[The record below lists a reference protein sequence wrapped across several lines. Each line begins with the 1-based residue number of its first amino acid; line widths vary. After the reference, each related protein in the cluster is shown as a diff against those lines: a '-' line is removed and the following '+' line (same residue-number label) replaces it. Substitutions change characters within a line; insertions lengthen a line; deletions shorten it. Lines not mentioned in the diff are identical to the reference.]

1 MPNQVEG
8 GSMTG
13 RGNPEPDV
21 PPIVVPCDQLVLEVV
36 LVDVALEV
44 VGTVAPGHALG
55 VALLEN
61 RYPAVFVGAERVG
74 SVASGGALSRLV
86 ECLRAG
92 QAFSA
97 FVLEVDGAYVRVRIG
112 AT

>member
-1 MPNQVEG
+1 
-8 GSMTG
+8 MTG

-21 PPIVVPCDQLVLEVV
+21 PPTVVPCDQLVLEVV
-36 LVDVALEV
+36 LVDVVLELV
-44 VGTVAPGHALG
+44 TTLAPGQTLS
-55 VALLEN
+55 VALIES
-61 RYPAVFVGAERVG
+61 RYPAVFLGSERVG

-92 QAFSA
+92 QAFGA
-97 FVLEVDGAYVRVRIG
+97 IVLEVDGAYVRVRIG

>member
-1 MPNQVEG
+1 
-8 GSMTG
+8 MTG
-13 RGNPEPDV
+13 RGNPEPDI
-21 PPIVVPCDQLVLEVV
+21 PPRVVPCDQLVLEVV
-36 LVDVALEV
+36 LVDVVPAV
-44 VGTVAPGHALG
+44 VGTVAPGQALG
-55 VALLEN
+55 VALIEN
-61 RYPAVFVGAERVG
+61 RYPAVFVGADRVG

-97 FVLEVDGAYVRVRIG
+97 FVLELEGAYVKVRIG

>member
-1 MPNQVEG
+1 
-8 GSMTG
+8 MTG
-13 RGNPEPDV
+13 RGNPEPDI
-21 PPIVVPCDQLVLEVV
+21 PPVVVPCEQLVLEVV
-36 LVDVALEV
+36 LVDVVPGV
-44 VGTVAPGHALG
+44 VGTVAPGQTLG
-55 VALLEN
+55 VALIEN
-61 RYPAVFVGAERVG
+61 RYPAVFVGTERLG

-97 FVLEVDGAYVRVRIG
+97 FVLELEGAYVRVRIG

>member
-1 MPNQVEG
+1 
-8 GSMTG
+8 MTG
-13 RGNPEPDV
+13 RGNPEPDL
-21 PPIVVPCDQLVLEVV
+21 PPVVVPCDRLVVEVV
-36 LVDVALEV
+36 LVDVVLEAVTTFAVGQTLEV
-44 VGTVAPGHALG
+44 GLI
-55 VALLEN
+55 ED
-61 RYPAVFVGAERVG
+61 RYPAVFLGDQRVG

-92 QAFSA
+92 QAFGA

>member
-1 MPNQVEG
+1 
-8 GSMTG
+8 MTG
-13 RGNPEPDV
+13 RGNPEPDR
-21 PPIVVPCDQLVLEVV
+21 PPVVVPCDRLVVEVV
-36 LVDVALEV
+36 LVDVVLEAITTLAAGHTLEV
-44 VGTVAPGHALG
+44 ALI
-55 VALLEN
+55 EN
-61 RYPAVFVGAERVG
+61 RYPAVFHGAERVG

-97 FVLEVDGAYVRVRIG
+97 FVLEVDGAYVKVRIG

>member
-1 MPNQVEG
+1 
-8 GSMTG
+8 MTG
-13 RGNPEPDV
+13 RGNPEPDR
-21 PPIVVPCDQLVLEVV
+21 PPVVVPCDRLVVEVV
-36 LVDVALEV
+36 LVDVVLEAVTTLAAGQTLEV
-44 VGTVAPGHALG
+44 ALI
-55 VALLEN
+55 EN
-61 RYPAVFVGAERVG
+61 RYPAVFRGAERVG

-97 FVLEVDGAYVRVRIG
+97 FVLEVAGAYVKVRIG